1 MRRTDRHNQGEVSSP
16 FEERVLDWMGE
27 ADARGERIEYE
38 MSLSRGR
45 GERMEEA
52 LTNIQRNLSITYI

>member
-1 MRRTDRHNQGEVSSP
+1 MRRTDRHNQGEVKSP
-16 FEERVLDWMGE
+16 FEEQVLDWMGE
-27 ADARGERIEYE
+27 VDARDERIEYE